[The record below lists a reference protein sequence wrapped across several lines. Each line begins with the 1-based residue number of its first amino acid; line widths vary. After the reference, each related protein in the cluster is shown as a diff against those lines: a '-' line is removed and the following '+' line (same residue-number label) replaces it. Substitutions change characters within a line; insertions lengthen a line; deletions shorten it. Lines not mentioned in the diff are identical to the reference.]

1 MLRRLTLSRTVGTLL
16 ITAAFVLP
24 LVPLRAQNGADAVV
38 IQQVGQVSVMTDQRG
53 YMTPLSQGMAIK
65 QQQLIVTGPDGY
77 AQFQVSDASTFEV
90 FSNARVIFRPTLGNW
105 KDLLNVWIGRVKV
118 MIQHE
123 QGKFNPN
130 EVSSPT
136 AVISVRGT
144 IFDVVVEDDDVTL
157 VTVDE
162 GVVSVRNMTAAGDS
176 VTLKQGDYVR
186 VYRNQQLVPPKIDK
200 ANAIR
205 GVMNAARDAFRQI
218 LIQRPAA
225 GVAGGPGTTS
235 GAQGDKGRGGVT
247 GTGNGGKGAP
257 GAPPAAPPGAPPAP
271 PGGG

>member
-24 LVPLRAQNGADAVV
+24 LVRLRAQNGADAVV

-53 YMTPLSQGMAIK
+53 YMTPLSPGMTIK

-77 AQFQVSDASTFEV
+77 AQFQVSDGSTFEV

-186 VYRNQQLVPPKIDK
+186 VYRSQQLVPPKIDK

-218 LIQRPAA
+218 LIQRPAG